1 MMSLKA
7 AVIGLGNISGAHIKG
22 WQGTDG
28 VELIAG
34 ADVRQEAADRVK
46 EAHGI
51 ATYTDWRA
59 MLDEQRPDIVSI
71 CTPPAFHRE
80 AAVEALDRG
89 MHVMCE
95 KPMAATV
102 ADAEAMTAATEGAAA
117 IMMVAFCHRFH
128 GTAMKAKQLIDDGIL
143 GKPVYFRGAFTGKAD
158 MVGNHRA
165 QMSLAGGGSLMDN
178 GSHAAD
184 LYQFL
189 LGKVANV
196 SCRAGTFLQDLETD
210 DVAVMIFEGENGCFG
225 EIITGYSMPGDFTQW
240 RIVGEKGVL
249 EIVDYFSG
257 PVRFTSAETGEATD
271 YEADNSETRFDR
283 QFRHFVE
290 CVKAGTQPISNAQT
304 ALHTQRIIDAAYR
317 AAEAKGI
324 AI

>member
-1 MMSLKA
+1 METRSFGNTDLRCSAVGFGTWEMSTTQYGA
-7 AVIGLGNISGAHIKG
+7 IDVSEASRAV
-22 WQGTDG
+22 
-28 VELIAG
+28 
-34 ADVRQEAADRVK
+34 
-46 EAHGI
+46 
-51 ATYTDWRA
+51 
-59 MLDEQRPDIVSI
+59 
-71 CTPPAFHRE
+71 C
-80 AAVEALDRG
+80 EALDRG

>member
-1 MMSLKA
+1 MSLKA

-34 ADVRQEAADRVK
+34 ADVRQEAADRAK

-51 ATYTDWRA
+51 ASYTDWRQ

-80 AAVEALDRG
+80 AAVEALERG

-102 ADAEAMTAATEGAAA
+102 ADAEAMAAAAEGAAA
-117 IMMVAFCHRFH
+117 VMMVAFCHRFH
-128 GTAMKAKQLIDDGIL
+128 GTAMKAKQLIDEGLL
-143 GKPVYFRGAFTGKAD
+143 GRPVYFRGAFTGKAD

-189 LGKVANV
+189 LGKVVNV

-240 RIVGEKGVL
+240 RVVGEKGIL
-249 EIVDYFSG
+249 EIVDYFGG

-290 CVKAGTQPISNAQT
+290 CVKTGTQPISNAET
-304 ALHTQRIIDAAYR
+304 ALHTQRVIDAAYR